1 MSNKNQRSRAY
12 PLGEPDSFSKP
23 RSPPQIEPMQPMVQ
37 PRGLLRSL
45 ATLGMPGVVI
55 LFFLGLVQL
64 FAPYDWK
71 PTVMVGK
78 AIATYEVTV
87 IRETLMDKAKAE
99 EMIAEARSDGE
110 RQAEIDFQE
119 KLKAIEFEYQEKL
132 ALATTQFQSGM
143 AAYQSLYDRAN
154 LIQQSAMQMEGTL
167 LQYKQQAIS
176 QTQGGKAF
184 IANAS
189 DIGCIF
195 SPALCKV
202 GDEIRADMADELVDA
217 ARKGNGTIARD
228 FLSDMP
234 NAAELQSQIMLPDR
248 IAAQ

>member
-12 PLGEPDSFSKP
+12 PMGEPDSFSQP
-23 RSPPQIEPMQPMVQ
+23 RSPPQIQPMQPAMQ
-37 PRGLLRSL
+37 PRGILRSL

-55 LFFLGLVQL
+55 LFFLGLLQL

-87 IRETLMDKAKAE
+87 IRETLVDKAKAE
-99 EMIAEARSDGE
+99 EQIAQARADGE
-110 RQAEIDFQE
+110 RQAEIAFQE
-119 KLKAIEFEYQEKL
+119 KLKDIEFEYQEKL
-132 ALATTQFQSGM
+132 ALANTQFQTGM
-143 AAYQSLYDRAN
+143 NAYQSLYDRAN

-176 QTQGGKAF
+176 QTQGGKSL
-184 IANAS
+184 IANIS
-189 DIGCIF
+189 DIGCLF
-195 SPALCKV
+195 SPELCRV
-202 GDEIRADMADELVDA
+202 GDNIRADMVDELVDA
-217 ARKGNGTIARD
+217 GRQGNGVIARD
-228 FLSDMP
+228 FLRDMP
-234 NAAELQSQIMLPDR
+234 NAAELQSKIMLPDR